1 MTSSIDASAPGENSR
16 PHSKTRIAIIGGGPG
31 GLFTAWH
38 LEAKAGDACEIAI
51 YESSERIGGKI
62 FTGQMAGIGPYEIGV
77 AEIYDY
83 SRLGPDPLRDLIEKE
98 LKLDIRH
105 IDGGPCVLD
114 GKLIQSVD
122 ELGEHFGAFAQSEAR
137 RFRESCAEMLSP
149 EAFYLSAAESDNA
162 HPWQRLSGDELLDR
176 EIDDENARRYAR
188 VMAHSDVA
196 APPHLTNGLN
206 FLKNVLMDIDGYMDI
221 FSVVGGNEQIV
232 QRLADQL
239 TARINLNAH
248 VRMVEPLPDGSYR
261 LDMLVNGFTESTIAD
276 YVVFAVP
283 LSAMSMIGLRSET
296 LRQTIDRH
304 IGYFDRP
311 AHYLRATLAFKRPF
325 WRERIDKTWWMMD
338 AFDGVCV
345 YDESAR
351 QELGP
356 FGVLS
361 FLIAGNAALS
371 LANVGDERIEQMCLD
386 ALAPVFP
393 EAQDL
398 IVNRRVHRWM
408 ASVNAMPGGARV
420 RRRLENHRP
429 NAERLPGVLV
439 VGDYLFDSTL
449 NGVMDSADT
458 ATDIIVA
465 DLVKARHALRKVS
478 FAPGGTGRRSG
489 MLQQFFDAATLADML
504 ATAFGVEKGARILHF
519 GSESGELVTA
529 LRALGFDAYGFEFD
543 SNLAGG
549 GDEHNLVGEFLDA
562 PFDGQSFDV
571 VIETGLC
578 RTPPALLDETIA
590 RLARLTRRGLF
601 LGSVTVD
608 MPLDLVE
615 RYELLEGVETFGSR
629 WDWADRLHVHGF
641 AHELMQSERL
651 DRVWRRAMEAGA
663 GAGHW
668 CEDIEGV
675 LYCFYRPGET
685 RHGAAELVRDAALSA

>member
-1 MTSSIDASAPGENSR
+1 MTSSIDASKAGGSDR
-16 PHSKTRIAIIGGGPG
+16 PHGKTRVAIIGGGPG
-31 GLFTAWH
+31 GLFSAWH
-38 LEAKAGDACEIAI
+38 LEAKAGDACEIEI

-62 FTGQMAGIGPYEIGV
+62 CTGQMAGIGPYEIGV

-83 SRLGPDPLRDLIEKE
+83 SRLGPDPLRDLIENE

-105 IDGGPCVLD
+105 IEGGPCVLD
-114 GKLIQSVD
+114 GKLMLTVD
-122 ELGEHFGAFAQSEAR
+122 EIGEHFGALAESEAR
-137 RFRESCAEMLSP
+137 RFRERCAKMLSP
-149 EAFYLSAAESDNA
+149 EAYYLSAIENDNA
-162 HPWQRLSGDELLDR
+162 HPWQRLSGHELLDR
-176 EIDDENARRYAR
+176 EIDDEAARRYAR

-206 FLKNVLMDIDGYMDI
+206 LLKNVLMDVDGYMDI

-248 VRMVEPLPDGSYR
+248 VRAVEPLSDGTYR
-261 LDMLVNGFTESTIAD
+261 LDMLVNGFAESTVAD

-283 LSAMSMIGLRSET
+283 LSAISMIGLRSET
-296 LRQTIDRH
+296 LRQTVDRH

-325 WRERIDKTWWMMD
+325 WRERIDKHWWMMD

-371 LANVGDERIEQMCLD
+371 LANVSDERIEHMCLD

-393 EAQDL
+393 EAPDL

-408 ASVNAMPGGARV
+408 ASVNAMPGGARA
-420 RRRLENHRP
+420 RRRVENHRP
-429 NAERLPGVLV
+429 NAERLPGVLI

-465 DLVKARHALRKVS
+465 DLLKTRHAARKAS
-478 FAPGGTGRRSG
+478 SAPGETARRCG
-489 MLQQFFDAATLADML
+489 VLQQFFDAATLADML
-504 ATAFGVEKGARILHF
+504 ATAFGIEKGARILQF

-543 SNLAGG
+543 VDLAHGG
-549 GDEHNLVGEFLDA
+549 GERNLVGECPDL
-562 PFDGQSFDV
+562 PFDAQFFDV
-571 VIETGLC
+571 TIETGLC
-578 RTPPALLDETIA
+578 RTPPEHLEETIA
-590 RLARLTRRGLF
+590 SLARVTRRGLF
-601 LGSVTVD
+601 LGSITAD
-608 MPLDLVE
+608 MPLDLVD
-615 RYELLEGVETFGSR
+615 RYDLLDGIETFGSR

-641 AHELMQSERL
+641 AHALMQSERL
-651 DRVWRRAMEAGA
+651 DRVWRRAIEAGA

-668 CEDIEGV
+668 CEDTEGV
-675 LYCFYRPGET
+675 LYCFYTPDET
-685 RHGAAELVRDAALSA
+685 RQSGAELIRDAAVSA

>member
-1 MTSSIDASAPGENSR
+1 MTSSIDAFMAKGGRRPGD
-16 PHSKTRIAIIGGGPG
+16 KTRVAIIGGGPG

-38 LEAKAGDACEIAI
+38 LEAKTGDACEISI
-51 YESSERIGGKI
+51 FESSERVGGKI

-98 LKLDIRH
+98 LKLEIRH
-105 IDGGPCVLD
+105 IEGGPCILD
-114 GKLIQSVD
+114 GRLLQSVD
-122 ELGEHFGAFAQSEAR
+122 ELGAHFGPLAQAEAT
-137 RFRESCAEMLSP
+137 RFRERCAEMLSP
-149 EAFYLSAAESDNA
+149 DAFYLSVVERDNA
-162 HPWQRLSGDELLDR
+162 HPWQRFSGDELLDR
-176 EIDDENARRYAR
+176 EIDDETARRYAR

-196 APPHLTNGLN
+196 AAPHLTNGLN
-206 FLKNVLMDIDGYMDI
+206 FLKNVLMDVDGYMDI
-221 FSVVGGNEQIV
+221 FSVVGGNDQIV

-239 TARINLNAH
+239 TARINLNTH
-248 VRMVEPLPDGSYR
+248 VRAVEPLPDGTYK
-261 LDMLVNGFTESTIAD
+261 LDLLVNGFAETAIAD

-283 LSAMSMIGLRSET
+283 LSAMSMIALRSEP

-325 WRERIDKTWWMMD
+325 WRERIDKHWWMMD

-371 LANVGDERIEQMCLD
+371 LANVSDERIEQMCLD

-398 IVNRRVHRWM
+398 IVNRRIHRWM
-408 ASVNAMPGGARV
+408 ASVNAQPGGARA
-420 RRRLENHRP
+420 RRRQQNHRP
-429 NAERLPGVLV
+429 NAEQLPGLLI

-458 ATDIIVA
+458 TTDIVVA
-465 DLVKARHALRKVS
+465 DLLKARHAARKAS
-478 FAPGGTGRRSG
+478 SAPDETERRVG
-489 MLQQFFDAATLADML
+489 VLQQFFDAPTVADML
-504 ATAFGVEKGARILHF
+504 ATAFGLEKGARILHF
-519 GSESGELVTA
+519 GSESGELVAA
-529 LRALGFDAYGFEFD
+529 LRAQGYDACGFEFD
-543 SNLAGG
+543 AEFARG
-549 GDEHNLVGEFLDA
+549 GDEHNLVGECPDL
-562 PFDGQSFDV
+562 PFDAKSFDV
-571 VIETGLC
+571 TIETGLS
-578 RTPPALLDETIA
+578 RTPPNLLDETIA
-590 RLARLTRRGLF
+590 SLARVTRRGLF

-608 MPLDLVE
+608 MPLDLVD
-615 RYELLEGVETFGSR
+615 RYDLLEGVETFGSR
-629 WDWADRLHVHGF
+629 WDWADRLYAQGF
-641 AHELMQSERL
+641 AHALMQSERL
-651 DRVWRRAMEAGA
+651 DRVWRRAMGSGA

-675 LYCFYRPGET
+675 LYCFYTPG
-685 RHGAAELVRDAALSA
+685 GARQSGAELVRDVALSA